1 MGPINFIKSILGFPE
16 WQMQEYLGDLLFIEV
31 FQPNSKR
38 FHFKWS
44 KFHFKWSKASERLK
58 DACLM
63 YPGLEDE
70 LKLLQCVNPE
80 FKNDKS
86 MGRKFYAMTDIIRE
100 DTSKSKI
107 EMGSAMFEE
116 YNVDNLPLSHFPV
129 SIALFMDFHNSR
141 VRYMIRSDKKQ
152 KEKNDKLLA
161 EVKAKRKLMAEV
173 IANRAIS
180 NVPLELN

>member
-16 WQMQEYLGDLLFIEV
+16 WQMCDYLGDSLFIEV
-31 FQPNSKR
+31 FEPNSKR

-44 KFHFKWSKASERLK
+44 KFHFKWSNASERLK

-100 DTSKSKI
+100 DYYHI
-107 EMGSAMFEE
+107 EFGSDVFAK

-129 SIALFMDFHNSR
+129 IISLFMDWHNGR
-141 VRYMIRSDKKQ
+141 ARRILLRE
-152 KEKNDKLLA
+152 KEYWERLKA
-161 EVKAKRKLMAEV
+161 EMMAH
-173 IANRAIS
+173 RAIS
-180 NVPLELN
+180 NEPFELI